1 MTYKDYCNTFYK
13 PQEVKVKEL
22 IAEVYNDL
30 DKPIDMRKIDELA
43 YEIETLK
50 RLDWNGYRL
59 LQKIEQCEKKLC
71 ENEKEALCVED
82 IL

>member
-1 MTYKDYCNTFYK
+1 MTYQDYCKMFYG
-13 PQEVKVKEL
+13 PQEAKVKEL
-22 IAEVYNDL
+22 IAEIHNDL

-59 LQKIEQCEKKLC
+59 LQKIEQCEKKLDGR
-71 ENEKEALCVED
+71 LED
-82 IL
+82 

>member
-1 MTYKDYCNTFYK
+1 MTYTEYCNTFYK

-22 IAEVYNDL
+22 IAEVYNEL

-50 RLDWNGYRL
+50 RLDWSGYRL
-59 LQKIEQCEKKLC
+59 LQKIEQCEKTLEGKL
-71 ENEKEALCVED
+71 ED
-82 IL
+82 